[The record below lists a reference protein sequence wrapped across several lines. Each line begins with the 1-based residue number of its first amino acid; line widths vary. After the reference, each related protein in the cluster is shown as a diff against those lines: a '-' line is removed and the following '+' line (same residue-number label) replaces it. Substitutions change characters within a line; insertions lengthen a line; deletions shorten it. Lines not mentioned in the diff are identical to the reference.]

1 MMDVGEML
9 CHVMLGITGL
19 PCDVRDIALGIDR
32 RGHQEGVG
40 LHRGATAAT
49 HIGRE

>member
-1 MMDVGEML
+1 MLGRWML
-9 CHVMLGITGL
+9 CQEMMGIAAL
-19 PCDVRDIALGIDR
+19 SCDVRDIALGIDR